1 MTYSDDYLYSK
12 DIDWFCIINGIF
24 VHIASAG
31 GILLEEVNDREKL
44 RKNQYLVNQMDD
56 IFNDDQIV
64 LNWGFLHERFGN
76 NVDSEENIMNYL
88 ESFISMSRKGFV
100 SLDRTNLEDPNDNTY
115 HIVCMPN
122 KIIALPNA
130 FNLCTYKSNNPNLLN
145 YVGQNISLLEEITL
159 L

>member
-31 GILLEEVNDREKL
+31 GFLPEEVNDREKL
-44 RKNQYLVNQMDD
+44 RKNQYLVNQMND

-64 LNWGFLHERFGN
+64 INWDFLHARFGN
-76 NVDSEENIMNYL
+76 NVGSEENIMNYL

-122 KIIALPNA
+122 KIITLPCV
-130 FNLCTYKSNNPNLLN
+130 FDLCKYKSNDPNLLN
-145 YVGQNISLLEEITL
+145 QVDQNISLLEEITL

>member
-12 DIDWFCIINGIF
+12 DIDWFCIINGFF
-24 VHIASAG
+24 VHVASAG
-31 GILLEEVNDREKL
+31 GILPEEVNDREKL

-64 LNWGFLHERFGN
+64 VNWDFLHARFGN
-76 NVDSEENIMNYL
+76 NVGSEENIMNYL

-122 KIIALPNA
+122 KIIALPDA

-145 YVGQNISLLEEITL
+145 NVGQNISLLEEITL

>member
-1 MTYSDDYLYSK
+1 MKYDEAYLHSK

-31 GILLEEVNDREKL
+31 GILPEEVNDREKL

-64 LNWGFLHERFGN
+64 INWDFLHARFGN
-76 NVDSEENIMNYL
+76 NVGSEENIMNYL
-88 ESFISMSRKGFV
+88 ESFIKMSKKGFV
-100 SLDRTNLEDPNDNTY
+100 SLDRTHLEDPNDNTY

-122 KIIALPNA
+122 KIITLSDD
-130 FNLCTYKSNNPNLLN
+130 FSLCEYKSNNPNLLN
-145 YVGQNISLLEEITL
+145 QGNQNIPLLEEITPL
-159 L
+159 